1 MSIYKDES
9 SVELEQIKK
18 NNNNISNRLSEIIYK
33 PND

>member
-18 NNNNISNRLSEIIYK
+18 NNYISNRLSEIIYK